1 MRHLLSSSKQNQLF
15 FYLNNY
21 WGISF
26 FSEETMRHFIFF
38 QKRLWGDLAQHIINA
53 QQMFFLQQKNQAAHY
68 FFRKKSRAS
77 LFLQENIEHII
88 ISTDKNEALHY
99 FFRKK
104 RSTSLFSESNQAFHY
119 FFNNKKLIFFWR
131 NNEVL
136 DFCLKK

>member
-1 MRHLLSSSKQNQLF
+1 
-15 FYLNNY
+15 
-21 WGISF
+21 
-26 FSEETMRHFIFF
+26 
-38 QKRLWGDLAQHIINA
+38 
-53 QQMFFLQQKNQAAHY
+53 MFFLQQKNQAAHY

-131 NNEVL
+131 NNEVIGL
-136 DFCLKK
+136 VTSIILLMLFLQWKNQAPHYFFRTKMLRSNEALGLVTS